1 MATMKIKDSETYRV
15 DSEEEAMQLIE
26 DMKSNF
32 TVTKASYIM
41 KTKKSKGIVTEMWYE
56 CKIERSYDYE

>member
-1 MATMKIKDSETYRV
+1 MAIMKIKDSETYRV

-32 TVTKASYIM
+32 TVTKASYTM
-41 KTKKSKGIVTEMWYE
+41 KTKKSKGQIVDVWFQVS
-56 CKIERSYDYE
+56 IERSYEV

>member
-15 DSEEEAMQLIE
+15 DSEEEAIQLIE

-32 TVTKASYIM
+32 TVIKASYTM
-41 KTKKSKGIVTEMWYE
+41 KTKKSKGEIIDMWFQVS
-56 CKIERSYDYE
+56 IERSYEV

>member
-26 DMKSNF
+26 DMKQQFN
-32 TVTKASYIM
+32 VTKAGYTM
-41 KTKKSKGIVTEMWYE
+41 KTKKSRGEIVEIFYLVDVH
-56 CKIERSYDYE
+56 RSYEV

>member
-32 TVTKASYIM
+32 TVTKASYAM
-41 KTKKSKGIVTEMWYE
+41 KTKKSKGEIIDVWFQVS
-56 CKIERSYDYE
+56 IERSYEV

>member
-26 DMKSNF
+26 DMKTNF
-32 TVTKASYIM
+32 TVTKASYTM
-41 KTKKSKGIVTEMWYE
+41 KTKKSKGEIVDMWFQVS
-56 CKIERSYDYE
+56 IERSYEV

>member
-32 TVTKASYIM
+32 TVTKASYTM
-41 KTKKSKGIVTEMWYE
+41 KTKKKSGEILELWYE
-56 CKIERSYDYE
+56 CKIDRAYEV

>member
-32 TVTKASYIM
+32 TVTKASYVM
-41 KTKKSKGIVTEMWYE
+41 KTKKSKGEIIDVWFQVS
-56 CKIERSYDYE
+56 IERSYEV

>member
-32 TVTKASYIM
+32 TVTKASYTM
-41 KTKKSKGIVTEMWYE
+41 KTKKSKGQIVDVWFQVS
-56 CKIERSYDYE
+56 IERSYEV

>member
-32 TVTKASYIM
+32 TVTKASYVM
-41 KTKKSKGIVTEMWYE
+41 KTKKSKGEIIDMWYQVS
-56 CKIERSYDYE
+56 IERAYEV

>member
-32 TVTKASYIM
+32 TVTKASYTM
-41 KTKKSKGIVTEMWYE
+41 KTKKKNGEILELWYE
-56 CKIERSYDYE
+56 CKIDRSYEV

>member
-32 TVTKASYIM
+32 TVTKASYTM
-41 KTKKSKGIVTEMWYE
+41 KTKKSKGEIIDMWFQVS
-56 CKIERSYDYE
+56 IERSYEV

>member
-32 TVTKASYIM
+32 TVTKASYTM
-41 KTKKSKGIVTEMWYE
+41 KTKKSKGEIVDMWFQVS
-56 CKIERSYDYE
+56 IERSYEV

>member
-32 TVTKASYIM
+32 TVTKASYTR
-41 KTKKSKGIVTEMWYE
+41 KTKKKNGEILELWYE
-56 CKIERSYDYE
+56 RKIDRSYEV

>member
-26 DMKSNF
+26 DMKTHF
-32 TVTKASYIM
+32 TVTKAAYTM
-41 KTKKSKGIVTEMWYE
+41 KTKKKGGIVIEFWYE
-56 CKIERSYDYE
+56 CKIERAYDYE

>member
-15 DSEEEAMQLIE
+15 DSEEEAIQLIE

-32 TVTKASYIM
+32 TVTKASYTM
-41 KTKKSKGIVTEMWYE
+41 KTKKSKGEIIDMWFQVS
-56 CKIERSYDYE
+56 IERSYEV